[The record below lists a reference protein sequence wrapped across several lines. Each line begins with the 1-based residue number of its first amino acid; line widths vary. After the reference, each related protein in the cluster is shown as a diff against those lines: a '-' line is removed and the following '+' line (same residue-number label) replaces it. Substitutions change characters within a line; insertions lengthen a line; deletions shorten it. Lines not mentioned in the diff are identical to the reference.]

1 MLSAFD
7 HDMMRRALT
16 LAERAR
22 LIAPP
27 NPAVGCVLVD
37 AAGTLIGEGFTQAVG
52 QAHAEVMALRDAAA
66 RGHASAGATAYVT
79 LEPCAHQ
86 GRTGP
91 CCDALATAGVRRVVA
106 ALQDPNPRVGGQGLQ
121 RLRAAGVEVAL
132 GPSAV
137 AEAARELNLGFF
149 SRMARGTPW
158 VRLKAASSLDGRT
171 ALPDGRSQWITS
183 PAARDDGQA
192 WRARACAVLTGIGT
206 VLDDDPLLN
215 VRLPGITRQPAL
227 VIVDSALRTP
237 LDARLWQVAD
247 RRVFI
252 ATAVTDEA
260 RQQPL
265 RARGAQLLALPG
277 TDGRVDLAAL
287 LARLARREVNELHVE
302 AGHRLNGALLRA
314 GLVDELLLY
323 LAPRLLGEGAGIAA
337 LGPLGSLDEGPAF
350 AWHGV
355 ERVGPDLRLLAR
367 VPGRERLDEPAR

>member
-206 VLDDDPLLN
+206 VRDDDPLLD
-215 VRLPGITRQPAL
+215 VRLVETARQPHL
-227 VIVDSALRTP
+227 VIVDSRLETP
-237 LDARLWQVAD
+237 PGARLFGPR
-247 RRVFI
+247 RRVLVY
-252 ATAVTDEA
+252 AALDDPA
-260 RQQPL
+260 RRAEL
-265 RARGAQLLALPG
+265 EARGATVIVLPDA
-277 TDGRVDLAAL
+277 THARVDLPAL
-287 LARLARREVNELHVE
+287 LRDLARREINELHVE
-302 AGHRLNGALLRA
+302 AGHRLNGALVGA
-314 GLVDELLLY
+314 GLVDEFVAY
-323 LAPRLLGEGAGIAA
+323 LAPKLIGRGHGMADF
-337 LGPLGSLDEGPAF
+337 GPLGDLAQAVALEFRSTQMI
-350 AWHGV
+350 
-355 ERVGPDLRLLAR
+355 GPDLRLLAR
-367 VPGRERLDEPAR
+367 VAGRDRF